1 MNSGSLY
8 PSDTR
13 GFTAEL
19 LRKLEK
25 LGNINHLVGNDTMS
39 TKKHDNVYDHE
50 RRPSSNEQKNN
61 KEDSQA
67 KFYLFVAVPKIGIM
81 FLELYKQLQRDISK
95 TYHN

>member
-1 MNSGSLY
+1 M
-8 PSDTR
+8 
-13 GFTAEL
+13 
-19 LRKLEK
+19 EK
-25 LGNINHLVGNDTMS
+25 LGNVSNLVGNDTMS

-81 FLELYKQLQRDISK
+81 FLELYKQPQRDISK
-95 TYHN
+95 AYHN